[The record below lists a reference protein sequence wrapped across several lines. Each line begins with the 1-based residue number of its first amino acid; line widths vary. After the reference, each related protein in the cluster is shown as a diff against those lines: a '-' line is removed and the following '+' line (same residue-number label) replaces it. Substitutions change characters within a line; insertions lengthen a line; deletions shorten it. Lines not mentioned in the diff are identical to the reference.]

1 MLQLMKSKQLA
12 NVLIKMLGLS
22 VCLYAI
28 PNCVSG
34 MIVGIHHLQNFP
46 QLVSIVPVVSYAIGA
61 AIQVVVGLVIIAKS
75 QKVAG
80 WMFKSDED

>member
-1 MLQLMKSKQLA
+1 MKSKQLA

-28 PNCVSG
+28 PSCISG
-34 MIVGIHHLQNFP
+34 MLRGIVQMHNSP
-46 QLVSIVPVVSYAIGA
+46 QWLVIVPVVSYGIGA
-61 AIQVVVGLVIIAKS
+61 AIQAGVGLVIIAKS
-75 QKVAG
+75 QRVAG